1 MKKLIIPLTFAASCA
16 FAQLGSQSLEQI
28 KIAADA
34 GDPVAQDKLASHD
47 PANAEM
53 WYRKAAAQ
61 GYAHSE
67 GQLGHRLIFRSRM
80 SFNLKPEPKERSRMR
95 H

>member
-1 MKKLIIPLTFAASCA
+1 MKKLILSLTFAASCA

-53 WYRKAAAQ
+53 WYRKAVAQ
-61 GYAHSE
+61 GSAHSE
-67 GQLGHRLIFRSRM
+67 GQLTDENVRPVCRPGQ
-80 SFNLKPEPKERSRMR
+80 PACEP
-95 H
+95 